1 MLMIR
6 LIFVLLVIVAM
17 VLLGMYLL
25 LDDKKYLNYFK
36 KTIQY
41 TLALAVVVA
50 ILYFLRRLLYV

>member
-1 MLMIR
+1 MLIVR
-6 LIFVLLVIVAM
+6 LTFVLLVIVAM

-25 LDDKKYLNYFK
+25 LDDKKYLTYFK

-50 ILYFLRRLLYV
+50 VLFFLRRLLYV